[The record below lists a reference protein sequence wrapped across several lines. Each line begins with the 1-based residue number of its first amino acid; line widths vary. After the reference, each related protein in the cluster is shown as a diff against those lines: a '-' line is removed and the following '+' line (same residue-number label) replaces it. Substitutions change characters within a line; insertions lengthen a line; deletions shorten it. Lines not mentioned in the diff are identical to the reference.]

1 MKMVLVY
8 HKDAKDPI
16 KVPYCDLA
24 AFAEK
29 GWHPTEQAKKSAV
42 KPVAKPVE
50 SVESEEV
57 E

>member
-1 MKMVLVY
+1 MKMVMVY
-8 HKDAKDPI
+8 HKDAKEPI
-16 KVPYCDLA
+16 RVPECDLQS
-24 AFAEK
+24 FAEK